1 MLTQKLYQWNILI
14 SKRLAVL
21 WEKPKVG
28 ETQLLIF
35 DLEIRIIESTPTLGG
50 PPDSVS
56 TNQEN
61 NLTSFEL
68 SWLDCGGMVAYEWC
82 SCACP
87 SSTSVSPSLSA
98 DSLVSKIYIDT
109 TRLLHYWLWP
119 LIACVRPF
127 LKVSWKTN
135 MLFTKV
141 LYSVWS
147 VFFVTRFIKQRV
159 VTILQYAITRRVM
172 FVDVVRHRFHRVI
185 KQIILF
191 V

>member
-56 TNQEN
+56 TNKEN

-68 SWLDCGGMVAYEWC
+68 S
-82 SCACP
+82 
-87 SSTSVSPSLSA
+87 
-98 DSLVSKIYIDT
+98 
-109 TRLLHYWLWP
+109 
-119 LIACVRPF
+119 
-127 LKVSWKTN
+127 
-135 MLFTKV
+135 
-141 LYSVWS
+141 
-147 VFFVTRFIKQRV
+147 
-159 VTILQYAITRRVM
+159 
-172 FVDVVRHRFHRVI
+172 
-185 KQIILF
+185 
-191 V
+191 